1 MQARA
6 AQLVSPQGER
16 RKLSPRAQPT
26 HSGGVVMAEYLTRLR
41 NGTEVRVYPLEAA
54 DFSAACR
61 LARVIARGTG
71 PNWRAT
77 NVNVVQK
84 FRLLPGERISDPP
97 PHLLEE
103 SSSGSA
109 LEPLNGAARREI
121 CRVVLHGLRLAE
133 VRGTSALG
141 SHLVRHAQWFWTAD
155 GLVDGA
161 YVRDA
166 VKLDLSVLPHTEA
179 ATRALGRS
187 ELRHEHAVPR
197 GVVRRYLQGLHDGW
211 SDVDDDA
218 ALTEIASVLDAC
230 PPVIVTRDE
239 DERLGGPLRAKM
251 PNGWQFGDSPFAR
264 YIEAG
269 LIKRFDDLR
278 FPPNGFWPRSGRL
291 R

>member
-1 MQARA
+1 MS
-6 AQLVSPQGER
+6 VYI
-16 RKLSPRAQPT
+16 
-26 HSGGVVMAEYLTRLR
+26 GGWVMVMAAYLTRLK
-41 NGTEVRVYPLEAA
+41 NGTDVRVYPFEAA
-54 DFSAACR
+54 DYSAAGR
-61 LARVIARGTG
+61 LARAIARATG
-71 PNWRAT
+71 PDWRAT

-84 FRLLPGERISDPP
+84 FRLLPGERVSDPP
-97 PHLLEE
+97 AHALVE

-109 LEPLNGAARREI
+109 PEPLNSAARQEI
-121 CRVVLHGLRLAE
+121 CRLILHGLRLAE

-141 SHLVRHAQWFWTAD
+141 SHLVGYAQWFWTAD

-166 VKLDLSVLPHTEA
+166 VKLDFSVLPHTEA
-179 ATRALGRS
+179 AARALGRS

-197 GVVRRYLQGLHDGW
+197 SVVRRYLQGLHERW

-239 DERLGGPLRAKM
+239 DERLGGPLRANM
-251 PNGWQFGDSPFAR
+251 PEGWQFGGSPFAR

-269 LIKRFDDLR
+269 LIKRLDDLR
-278 FPPNGFWPRSGRL
+278 FPPNGFWTRSGRH